1 MAHSSGE
8 NAPRIWPIGADGF
21 DGARGSLA
29 QQVLELGEDLFDRV
43 EVWRVFGQEEK
54 LGTGRANELAYGFA
68 FVTAEIVHDHDVTG
82 MKRWDEDLFDIGLEA
97 LAIDGTVEQPW
108 SVDPVMA

>member
-1 MAHSSGE
+1 MLIRVSSD
-8 NAPRIWPIGADGF
+8 RSHGF
-21 DGARGSLA
+21 RDLVL

-97 LAIDGTVEQPW
+97 LAVDGTVEQPW